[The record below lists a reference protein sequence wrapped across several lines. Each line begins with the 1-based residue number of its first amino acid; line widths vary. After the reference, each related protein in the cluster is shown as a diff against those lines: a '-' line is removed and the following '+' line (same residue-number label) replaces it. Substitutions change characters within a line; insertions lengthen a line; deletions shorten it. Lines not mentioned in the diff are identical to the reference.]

1 MKKILFIILS
11 LFMLIGNVNAES
23 KVTSFYTV
31 TNKCAVVKDNKVVIP
46 VTVRLDNDKMKFS
59 SLMKQMNIGYVTNYE
74 DVIDLNIY
82 GINKDDIDVYVDYK
96 RNSVGKSLVYF
107 EVAQD
112 RELKRHDEL
121 VSFNIGVEIL
131 NDTSINKMD
140 IFGNEVVLADEATC
154 EVINGY
160 KVTEIER
167 IVDLRQVDHTAYIND
182 LIEKSIIGILSI
194 ALIICIVLLIRR
206 KK

>member
-11 LFMLIGNVNAES
+11 MFMLVGNVYAES
-23 KVTSFYTV
+23 KVTSFYTI
-31 TNKCAVVKDNKVVIP
+31 TNKCAVVKDNKAVIP

-74 DVIDLNIY
+74 DVVELNIY
-82 GINKDDIDVYVDYK
+82 GISKDDMNVYVDYK

-112 RELKRHDEL
+112 IELKRHEEL

-140 IFGNEVVLADEATC
+140 IFGNEVILADEAAC
-154 EVINGY
+154 ENINGY

-167 IVDLRQVDHTAYIND
+167 IVDLREVDHTAYIND
-182 LIEKSIIGILSI
+182 LIKKSIIGILSI